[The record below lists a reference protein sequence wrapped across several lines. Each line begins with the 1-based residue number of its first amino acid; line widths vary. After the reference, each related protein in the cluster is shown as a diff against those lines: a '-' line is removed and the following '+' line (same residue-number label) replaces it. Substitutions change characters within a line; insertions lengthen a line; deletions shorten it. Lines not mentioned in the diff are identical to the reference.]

1 MSLGE
6 RPDGRRLLGPFMI
19 LLGLHL
25 LRLVPLRISLGQGWS
40 EWIEA
45 RAGGGAAGAFWL
57 GIAFSLAFCPTLF
70 LLFFALTI
78 PLALTSPLGI
88 VYPAVFAL
96 GTTVPLLALAGALR
110 AGTGGLKGV
119 LRGARRAG
127 AWTRPAAGM
136 VLLLAGLNDTMT
148 YWLLS

>member
-1 MSLGE
+1 
-6 RPDGRRLLGPFMI
+6 
-19 LLGLHL
+19 
-25 LRLVPLRISLGQGWS
+25 
-40 EWIEA
+40 
-45 RAGGGAAGAFWL
+45 
-57 GIAFSLAFCPTLF
+57 
-70 LLFFALTI
+70 
-78 PLALTSPLGI
+78 
-88 VYPAVFAL
+88 VFAL